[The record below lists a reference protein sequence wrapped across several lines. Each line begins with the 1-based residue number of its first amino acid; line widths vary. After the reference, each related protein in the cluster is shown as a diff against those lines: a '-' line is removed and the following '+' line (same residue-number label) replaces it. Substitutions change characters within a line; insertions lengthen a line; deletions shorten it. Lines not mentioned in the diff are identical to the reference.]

1 MVISESQEEIQCTGQ
16 QRKYLSQTITGNQPT
31 YVLRWNIRQLC
42 PSIDRLV
49 YTWQAVASH
58 NPVLRTSI
66 KYSGTDQEP
75 RLIVLRRA
83 APIHIEGFSNRG
95 AYKSSSLKTAELTVI
110 LSETGVSFRLRIL
123 QALVDRRSLALICR
137 DFDLFYQGLSCE
149 PHDHFKYYISHIAQR
164 ETQNAESY
172 WRNLM
177 NGSVTSLSYGFPTNI
192 SGMRKTFISDL
203 HETLVRSI
211 YDFLGIYS
219 VSARDFVH
227 ALWSLVQYRHTAAT
241 DGTTFFAVTGRDTS
255 VPGYD
260 TVVGPAELY
269 YPLKVVIE
277 NDLSLLGWIRKVSK
291 IDQQASQNAYI
302 GYDKIQDQILP
313 LKAQV
318 CITVSDSL
326 DIIEEGDCDIRF
338 PLTINVDLERHLVN
352 MQYYSE
358 TSEDHDL
365 QVIFNHFIA
374 LVEEAIRDP
383 KTIVSGIDIVPKE
396 EKEFLLRCSEPVT
409 LPATGLIHELF
420 ERQAELN
427 PQHECLNFEGQMEF
441 TYGELNKLSNQVAR
455 QLGCGRGDYVPVC
468 MDRSP
473 ALIVSILAI
482 LKTGAAYVILDPES
496 PVERNSFIV
505 TDVQAPFVI
514 TDRISAINFAYPLL
528 IETLIALTPRF
539 DGSNMGVCQEATD
552 ICYVIYTSGSTGKPK
567 GVLLEHKSAYTGLM
581 AFPTLPNLRQL
592 LFHNP
597 IFSAAQRSIFSTL
610 KQGGCLCL
618 AKKEN
623 LTVRITEMINSM
635 RVNVI
640 DVTPSTATLIDQ
652 TRVPTLRRM
661 TVAGELINPALL
673 PVWMDKLELLNAYG
687 LSEVTQINWRHVMHP
702 KQNPQNI
709 GRPVDSTRSYVL
721 VPGTTQLAA
730 ILEPGE
736 LCLGGHQLA
745 RSYLNR
751 PEKTRES
758 FIQNPFGPGR
768 LYRTGDMVVTH
779 ADGSIE
785 MIGRIDFQVK
795 INGQRVEPG
804 EVNCYIQQHPNVFDS
819 WTVSA
824 TIGNQKSLVA
834 VVVPRG
840 ERDWSALVQS
850 LQKILRDCVPSYM
863 VPAYWWKRDRLPL
876 NVNGKVDVCLLCRLV
891 QAIPPEE
898 LLVRSVSQSQHI
910 NQCQLTPMESSLR
923 RIWAEVLHLPESSI
937 NLEDSFLNLGG
948 SSLSAIIAASRA
960 SNELIEVKV
969 HDILL
974 QNSLLEVSRTCRR
987 IQNQI
992 LRVEPFSLLPESY
1005 IAPNGIEDAWPS
1017 TPSQEP
1023 LIADVMLGGTK
1034 YLYDRVVTL
1043 KDTSNDEVK
1052 AALKKLLEAD
1062 SFLRSTFTPYGTTYL
1077 QTIPKESPLPW
1088 QELDMKLAE
1097 YLEKRPVT
1105 VAMGGP
1111 FFKVTALSTGELVF
1125 TMHHALFDFWSSRF
1139 IFDDL
1144 SNLIRTRPVANR
1156 PKYNK
1161 LVQYLS
1167 QKDKTSSQQY
1177 WRNYLKDSKKSRLG
1191 HTPGP
1196 NTITKLNL
1204 KTPIPSTSKTI
1215 GVSTGSILYASW
1227 ALVLS
1232 HVLGSS
1238 EVIFGI
1244 TLFGRDVPIPD
1255 VLLME
1260 GPAVVQVPLR
1270 VKISKSSSI
1279 GKVAKDIH
1287 TQIKSVVDHAHYGLR
1302 NILLAAGQPA
1312 SLFDT
1317 SVNFL
1322 VKPPSSDADDT
1333 FNLVSDEQ
1341 PGLTDYIKLE
1351 AQDSDLTSISLSS
1364 NLDPKFAQQILSG
1377 LASVVDAFFFDA
1389 ETPVSYLRLETVLSS
1404 TSQKHST
1411 LKPQDTN
1418 SGFAHS
1424 LFEDM
1429 VSRFGDKTALE
1440 DEHGSAVSYTQLNQ
1454 RANQLANFLRSRAIL
1469 PEDIV
1474 PICLDKSI
1482 DMVVAI
1488 LGIFKTGAA
1497 FCALDPTGQPSRNQF
1512 ILKKIGAKLIITD
1525 PASSYSLECFRCEH
1539 VVLGQLDS
1547 FQFSCENVVVPTL
1560 SPESLAYVIFTSGSS
1575 GDPKGV
1581 LVTHN
1586 NAFNA
1591 SKGMIEA
1598 TGANDSWRSLWA
1610 LNYIFDGSYFDLFS
1624 VLGSGGTLC
1633 LVSQSRVFSNLA
1645 GFINQFD
1652 VTHVN
1657 VTPTI
1662 VNKLLIPSDVPNLK
1676 ALIVGGEPLVP
1687 EILETWAPLL
1697 PVYNN
1702 YGPTE
1707 GTILATTALIEPTS
1721 TINDIGTA
1729 LSTSIVSILEFDS
1742 KAPAPLGELGEL
1754 CLGGP
1759 QVARGYLDNP
1769 DATHASFFSQDDG
1782 SRIYR
1787 TGDVARQLSDGR
1799 FELFGRRDNQVKVNG
1814 YRIELGE
1821 IESAIL
1827 RTGMVKTCVV
1837 LAAKVHGKTQ
1847 LVAVC
1852 QLLSDFP
1859 DNIEEN
1865 ITPLLPPSEAHSFQ
1879 DLQTMLVTLPRYMIP
1894 AVWLPV
1900 AYLPLL
1906 PSGKTNRKEVL
1917 KLIESMEDSL
1927 VASYQDHQ
1935 STSVNGEADHSAPK
1949 TDEERLLKTAW
1960 ASIFGCN
1967 LHSFG
1972 TTSSFYSLGGDS
1984 IAAINL
1990 VSECRKLGYELSV
2003 ADVLAF
2009 PSIKEQ
2015 ARVIK
2020 PLIATSGS
2028 LPSSSHVYEVEDD
2041 IYDTLHRCGVD
2052 QEDIETIYPC
2062 VPGQA
2067 EFLTQGHTD
2076 HQFWQLQTVRRVPS
2090 DFDVQRWIELV
2101 QKLTSKNTILR
2112 AMFIKSVKKD
2122 EPPKWVQVILKEAV
2136 LDLETICYDTLEE
2149 RERIIDALWD
2159 GRFQVGKPFIQ
2170 YRILRST
2177 MDGTLDLYI
2186 KMDHAM
2192 YDGTLLRIFD
2202 DQFIAMAKNEEP
2214 PKPTE
2219 FTELIKYHSTSN
2231 TGKMLQFWVNLLDGN
2246 KFDYPTQSLEPK
2258 VGGMVFRSFGTEVNG
2273 FAHRTGVTVPIVFQT
2288 AWGLLLS
2295 YLSNNF
2301 DVTYDN
2307 LLTGRNVNLDNPQLI
2322 NGNCANF
2329 LPFRTRFQDTKTLRT
2344 LLHDTQVLFWE
2355 TTENGMVGL
2364 ADIYKA
2370 LGVDRSKRAAKTMF
2384 CFQPFDP
2391 PPKTLDAHMRWI
2403 VMGVSQNRMFF
2414 NYALICEVFKSP
2426 TGYKTKFQYDPKAI
2440 DESAAERAA
2449 DTFISIFDFI
2459 LGCTECTS
2467 VGNLYGK
2474 LKIDFGGGPTVSSEG
2489 TEQIMDNRRFTEV
2502 E

>member
-1 MVISESQEEIQCTGQ
+1 MVISEYQEEIQCTGQ
-16 QRKYLSQTITGNQPT
+16 QRKYLSHTITGNQQT
-31 YVLRWNIRQLC
+31 YVLRWNTRPLC

-75 RLIVLRRA
+75 RLVVLRRA
-83 APIHIEGFSNRG
+83 APIRIEGFSNHG

-123 QALVDRRSLALICR
+123 QA
-137 DFDLFYQGLSCE
+137 
-149 PHDHFKYYISHIAQR
+149 HIAQR

-211 YDFLGIYS
+211 YDFLGVYS

-277 NDLSLLGWIRKVSK
+277 NDLSLLSWIRKVSK

-358 TSEDHDL
+358 TSEDHNL

-383 KTIVSGIDIVPKE
+383 KAIVSGIDIVPKE
-396 EKEFLLRCSEPVT
+396 EKEFLLQCSEPVT

-427 PQHECLNFEGQMEF
+427 PQRECLNFEGQMDF

-455 QLGCGRGDYVPVC
+455 QLGCGRGDYVPIC

-539 DGSNMGVCQEATD
+539 DGSNMGVRQEATD

-581 AFPTLPNLRQL
+581 AFPILPNLRQL

-721 VPGTTQLAA
+721 IPGTTQLAA

-804 EVNCYIQQHPNVFDS
+804 
-819 WTVSA
+819 
-824 TIGNQKSLVA
+824 NQKSLVA

-840 ERDWSALVQS
+840 ERDWSTLVQS

-863 VPAYWWKRDRLPL
+863 VPAYWWKRDCLPL
-876 NVNGKVDVCLLCRLV
+876 NVNGK
-891 QAIPPEE
+891 
-898 LLVRSVSQSQHI
+898 
-910 NQCQLTPMESSLR
+910 
-923 RIWAEVLHLPESSI
+923 
-937 NLEDSFLNLGG
+937 GG
-948 SSLSAIIAASRA
+948 
-960 SNELIEVKV
+960 N
-969 HDILL
+969 
-974 QNSLLEVSRTCRR
+974 
-987 IQNQI
+987 
-992 LRVEPFSLLPESY
+992 VE
-1005 IAPNGIEDAWPS
+1005 
-1017 TPSQEP
+1017 
-1023 LIADVMLGGTK
+1023 
-1034 YLYDRVVTL
+1034 
-1043 KDTSNDEVK
+1043 DTSKDLWTV
-1052 AALKKLLEAD
+1052 ALKKLLEAD
-1062 SFLRSTFTPYGTTYL
+1062 SFLRSIFTPYGKTYL

-1097 YLEKRPVT
+1097 YLEIRPVT

-1177 WRNYLKDSKKSRLG
+1177 WRSYLKDSKTSRLG

-1244 TLFGRDVPIPD
+1244 TLFGRDVPVPD
-1255 VLLME
+1255 ILLME

-1270 VKISKSSSI
+1270 VKISNSSSI

-1302 NILLAAGQPA
+1302 NILLAADQPA

-1364 NLDPKFAQQILSG
+1364 TLDPKFAQQILSG

-1389 ETPVSYLRLETVLSS
+1389 ETP
-1404 TSQKHST
+1404 
-1411 LKPQDTN
+1411 
-1418 SGFAHS
+1418 
-1424 LFEDM
+1424 DM

-1497 FCALDPTGQPSRNQF
+1497 FCALDPTSQPSRNQF

-1539 VVLGQLDS
+1539 VVLDQLDT
-1547 FQFSCENVVVPTL
+1547 FQFSCENVVPTM
-1560 SPESLAYVIFTSGSS
+1560 SPDSLAYVIFTSGSS

-1581 LVTHN
+1581 LITHN

-1610 LNYIFDGSYFDLFS
+1610 LNYIFDGSYFDLFA

-1662 VNKLLIPSDVPNLK
+1662 VNKLLNPSDVPNLK
-1676 ALIVGGEPLVP
+1676 ALVVGGEPLVP

-1742 KAPAPLGELGEL
+1742 KSPAPLGELGEL

-1769 DATHASFFSQDDG
+1769 DATHAAFFSQDDG

-1827 RTGMVKTCVV
+1827 RTGLVKTCVV

-1847 LVAVC
+1847 LVAIC

-1879 DLQTMLVTLPRYMIP
+1879 DLQTRLVTLPRYMIP

-1927 VASYQDHQ
+1927 LASYQDPQ
-1935 STSVNGEADHSAPK
+1935 STSVNGEADHSAPE

-1990 VSECRKLGYELSV
+1990 VSESRKLGYELSV

-2020 PLIATSGS
+2020 PLLATNGS
-2028 LPSSSHVYEVEDD
+2028 LLSTPHVYEVGDD

-2101 QKLTSKNTILR
+2101 QKLTAKNTILR
-2112 AMFIKSVKKD
+2112 SMFIQSVKKD

-2258 VGGMVFRSFGTEVNG
+2258 VGGMVFRSFGTEVND
-2273 FAHRTGVTVPIVFQT
+2273 FAHGTGITVPIVFQT

-2295 YLSNNF
+2295 YLSNSL

-2370 LGVDRSKRAAKTMF
+2370 LGVDRSRRSAKTMF

-2414 NYALICEVFKSP
+2414 NYALMCEVFKSP
-2426 TGYKTKFQYDPKAI
+2426 TGYKTKFQYDPKVI

-2474 LKIDFGGGPTVSSEG
+2474 LKIDFGGGSAVPSEG
-2489 TEQIMDNRRFTEV
+2489 TEQIMDNRRCTEV